1 MKEQITVNVSWCGKN
16 FSASLGDNVPGAVV
30 FTANTFRELRKEA
43 RESLDFHFE
52 GMQEDG
58 EEVPSWW
65 LSGDYEFVYQYTDVA
80 SLLQAYSDLVPLV
93 SISRASGINQRLLSH
108 YANGVK
114 RPRPQQRQRIVEGI
128 HKIGRELLTV
138 V

>member
-1 MKEQITVNVSWCGKN
+1 MKEQIIVNVSWCGKN

-30 FTANTFRELRKEA
+30 FTAGSFRELRKEA
-43 RESLDFHFE
+43 QEALDFHFE
-52 GMQEDG
+52 GMREDG
-58 EEVPSWW
+58 EDVPSWW
-65 LSGDYEFVYQYTDVA
+65 LSGEYEFVYQYTDVA

-108 YANGVK
+108 YANGIK
-114 RPRPQQRQRIVEGI
+114 RPRPQQRQRIVDGI

>member
-1 MKEQITVNVSWCGKN
+1 M
-16 FSASLGDNVPGAVV
+16 
-30 FTANTFRELRKEA
+30 FTASTFRELQKEA
-43 RESLDFHFE
+43 KESLDFHLE

-58 EEVPSWW
+58 DEVPSWW
-65 LSGDYEFVYQYTDVA
+65 LSGDYEFVFQYSDVA
-80 SLLQAYSDLVPLV
+80 SLLQAYSDLVPLA

-114 RPRPQQRQRIVEGI
+114 RPRPQQRQRIIDGI